1 MIFFFSHDSNDSE
14 FSSRRIECFISFNW
28 FEKLLKVS
36 CPTIDKTRSGETGE
50 RWMICKGNEDG
61 NNGGGS
67 RYRFALAVALTLRGA
82 WFIELNRVRVS
93 LIRRVVSLSDKSTS
107 SPPFFFAFSFPFS
120 LLSLSYSQK
129 TNWADM
135 PVSCVCFPIQ
145 TAWLAVSLFLSQPIV
160 CEDTNNK
167 LGRNASMKVTI
178 NKPVVMQFR
187 CRLLRFIIQ
196 YGSSWPEGVS
206 LHRCQISISLC
217 TFPFSLLTSPFH
229 LLPLSSCR
237 GSNCWCLFT

>member
-1 MIFFFSHDSNDSE
+1 MNAYVVWWCVHCARNARLHWKSRIGVEPGHHRSLKPRRICKRDRFFVIYDFFPPHDSNDSE

-93 LIRRVVSLSDKSTS
+93 LIRRVVYLSDKSTS
-107 SPPFFFAFSFPFS
+107 SPPFFF
-120 LLSLSYSQK
+120 LLFLFLFL
-129 TNWADM
+129 
-135 PVSCVCFPIQ
+135 CFRFPI
-145 TAWLAVSLFLSQPIV
+145 LKKPIELTCQCLV
-160 CEDTNNK
+160 F
-167 LGRNASMKVTI
+167 AFQY
-178 NKPVVMQFR
+178 KPP
-187 CRLLRFIIQ
+187 
-196 YGSSWPEGVS
+196 GWPC
-206 LHRCQISISLC
+206 LYF
-217 TFPFSLLTSPFH
+217 FPS
-229 LLPLSSCR
+229 R
-237 GSNCWCLFT
+237 